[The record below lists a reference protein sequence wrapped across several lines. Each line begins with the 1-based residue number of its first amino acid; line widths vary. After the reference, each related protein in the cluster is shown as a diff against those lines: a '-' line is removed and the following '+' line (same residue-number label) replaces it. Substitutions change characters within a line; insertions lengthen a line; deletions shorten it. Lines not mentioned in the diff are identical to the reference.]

1 MRVRNFLS
9 QQPGITAVHYRRL
22 KKGVITSAIS
32 FPPFKMLFVLFELS
46 CGSGGGHLHEFRIK
60 CDF

>member
-32 FPPFKMLFVLFELS
+32 FPPFKMFFVLFDGS
-46 CGSGGGHLHEFRIK
+46 CGSRGGQLHVF
-60 CDF
+60 